1 MDDVEAELEKEDEVL
16 SWGEG
21 RMEGGTERHKDTEG
35 GGEME
40 GMIMSGNVRL
50 SIRIWTPINNL
61 PSVNSMMSP
70 HLLSLSLSYSSRI
83 HRDKVEEQM

>member
-1 MDDVEAELEKEDEVL
+1 MNDVDAELEKEDEVL

-21 RMEGGTERHKDTEG
+21 RMEGGRERHKDTEG

-61 PSVNSMMSP
+61 PSQSTA
-70 HLLSLSLSYSSRI
+70 
-83 HRDKVEEQM
+83 